1 MEDLSYLL
9 EDLFC
14 TSSHSLSQFYCLLER
29 HYLVIWRV
37 FWSTRRS
44 LLYQFTFPVTVL
56 LSITEKMS
64 CLWKSCLI
72 YWLICTNSHSLSQFY
87 CLLQRQCPVNGIV
100 VWSTRRS
107 VLYQF
112 TFPFTVLL
120 SIKETMVCGSVVLP
134 SRPSVLYQFT
144 ILVTIL
150 LSITEQ
156 CPVYVKELSYL
167 LKHLF
172 CTNSHSLSQFYC
184 LLQRHC
190 LVYGRLVWSTRRSVM
205 YQFTFP
211 VIVLLSI
218 TETMTCLWESFQ
230 IFWKICSVPIHIPCD
245 NSLVYYRDNV
255 LSIEEL
261 SYLLEYL
268 FCTSALSLS
277 QFCCLL

>member
-14 TSSHSLSQFYCLLER
+14 TSSHSLSQFYCLLEK
-29 HYLVIWRV
+29 HCLVIGRV

-87 CLLQRQCPVNGIV
+87 CLLQRECPVNGIV

-120 SIKETMVCGSVVLP
+120 SIKETMVCGIVVLP
-134 SRPSVLYQFT
+134 SRTSVLYQFT

-167 LKHLF
+167 LKHLSAPIHIPCHSSIVYYRDTVLSMGDLSDLLEDLL
-172 CTNSHSLSQFYC
+172 CTNSRSLSQFSC
-184 LLQRHC
+184 LLQRQWP
-190 LVYGRLVWSTRRSVM
+190 VYGRVFWSTGRSVL

-211 VIVLLSI
+211 VITLSSI
-218 TETMTCLWESFQ
+218 TETMSCL
-230 IFWKICSVPIHIPCD
+230 
-245 NSLVYYRDNV
+245 
-255 LSIEEL
+255 
-261 SYLLEYL
+261 
-268 FCTSALSLS
+268 
-277 QFCCLL
+277 